1 MKADSIHLFELLGG
15 SKIIFQIPVFQRNY
29 EWGTSQCKQLFEDLE
44 IVAKTGVDHFI
55 GTVVYSSEPGDKMV
69 RIYRVIDGQQ
79 RLITLTLLLKA
90 LSEVDHDD
98 SQEILDEYLM
108 NRYVDTNRHFKL
120 WPIPHDYEAFEFIMG
135 GAVDDEIIHEMPS
148 KLFDNYN
155 LFKGLIKESKFTPAQ
170 LYQALN
176 KFMLVY
182 IELND
187 GITGEDPQAIF
198 ESLNSTGVSLSSSD
212 LVRNFLLMRL
222 NMDDQTELYDKYWSK
237 IEKLFPVQVFS
248 EFLRDYL
255 IVKKHTYVKV
265 RLVYDDYKRY
275 FEENGLD
282 SETALSDLYQYAVY
296 YDHLLNANFDDSK
309 LNKCLR
315 DLISLGNKD
324 GRPYFLFLVS
334 LAEDGK
340 ISWDLVDKLISIW
353 ESYIVRLKVL
363 RRSGSSTSSTAK
375 LCDIDSLDQSNLSES
390 LTKSFLASLMNKFP
404 NDSLFEDGLLNL
416 KLYRNSSAKL
426 SKLLLISLESD
437 RTKETVNFDDVQV
450 EHIMPQRLNKDWRM
464 SIPYVDKVNR
474 QLGGTLGNLT
484 LTKYNQEMSN
494 KSFEDKRKYYKDS
507 NILITRDIYNNYSVW
522 NAQSIENRSKILA
535 KDVLRLYPYPDMTSV
550 SKGDITGEH
559 DITEDLNVTSSR
571 PVDIIIGDETY
582 SVKTWRSMLITFLE
596 SLWDMDS
603 TYLDQIKK
611 DSRINNYIFNVNGY
625 NSDSGTRLSNGMVVV
640 THLSASVILSLI
652 QKMCEI
658 CGISDEVRYTVKS

>member
-1 MKADSIHLFELLGG
+1 MI
-15 SKIIFQIPVFQRNY
+15 
-29 EWGTSQCKQLFEDLE
+29 
-44 IVAKTGVDHFI
+44 
-55 GTVVYSSEPGDKMV
+55 
-69 RIYRVIDGQQ
+69 
-79 RLITLTLLLKA
+79 
-90 LSEVDHDD
+90 
-98 SQEILDEYLM
+98 
-108 NRYVDTNRHFKL
+108 
-120 WPIPHDYEAFEFIMG
+120 
-135 GAVDDEIIHEMPS
+135 
-148 KLFDNYN
+148 
-155 LFKGLIKESKFTPAQ
+155 
-170 LYQALN
+170 
-176 KFMLVY
+176 
-182 IELND
+182 
-187 GITGEDPQAIF
+187 
-198 ESLNSTGVSLSSSD
+198 
-212 LVRNFLLMRL
+212 
-222 NMDDQTELYDKYWSK
+222 
-237 IEKLFPVQVFS
+237 
-248 EFLRDYL
+248 
-255 IVKKHTYVKV
+255 
-265 RLVYDDYKRY
+265 
-275 FEENGLD
+275 
-282 SETALSDLYQYAVY
+282 
-296 YDHLLNANFDDSK
+296 
-309 LNKCLR
+309 
-315 DLISLGNKD
+315 
-324 GRPYFLFLVS
+324 
-334 LAEDGK
+334 
-340 ISWDLVDKLISIW
+340 
-353 ESYIVRLKVL
+353 
-363 RRSGSSTSSTAK
+363 
-375 LCDIDSLDQSNLSES
+375 
-390 LTKSFLASLMNKFP
+390 NKFP

-559 DITEDLNVTSSR
+559 DITEDLNVTNSR

-603 TYLDQIKK
+603 TYLDQIRK

-625 NSDSGTRLSNGMVVV
+625 NSDPGTRLDNGMVVV